1 MKLNDFSGLV
11 GLYEDGLFTVT
22 LKFLI
27 VHVFNVFFFFFQIN
41 FYTFV
46 ALWAQL
52 YYYLYNLYYW
62 KILPCFLKCIK

>member
-27 VHVFNVFFFFFQIN
+27 VHVFNVFFFF
-41 FYTFV
+41 
-46 ALWAQL
+46 
-52 YYYLYNLYYW
+52 
-62 KILPCFLKCIK
+62 K